1 MSARGSAPPTSLTP
15 ARNRPP
21 ALRLRPGRPLPT
33 HSPSALPVRGR
44 RDPAWR
50 GRGGGLH
57 VAKSLGPRGQGVPP
71 PVGFSGWASPRP
83 NPRRALPPPP
93 QAGRPWPV
101 RRPWAASPSGAGAW
115 ASCRSSRPSSRGT
128 VSVPG
133 CWGAVCRL
141 EDLPGLG
148 ESGRAQGGFKGS
160 PAPCPASGLRGGWGR
175 RCAGPGCW
183 LARAGHPHLGPFPP
197 QSPAHTRS
205 SR

>member
-1 MSARGSAPPTSLTP
+1 MSAPGSAPPTSLTP

-33 HSPSALPVRGR
+33 HSPSPLPVRGR
-44 RDPAWR
+44 SDPAWR
-50 GRGGGLH
+50 GR
-57 VAKSLGPRGQGVPP
+57 AGV
-71 PVGFSGWASPRP
+71 GARRSP
-83 NPRRALPPPP
+83 NPRPALPPPP

-128 VSVPG
+128 VSVAR

>member
-1 MSARGSAPPTSLTP
+1 MRRAPPLPPASPRPETAHWPCACVPGGPSPRTAPPLTP
-15 ARNRPP
+15 LLSLEGA
-21 ALRLRPGRPLPT
+21 
-33 HSPSALPVRGR
+33 
-44 RDPAWR
+44 
-50 GRGGGLH
+50 GGGLH

-71 PVGFSGWASPRP
+71 PVSGFSGWASPRP
-83 NPRRALPPPP
+83 NPRPALPPPP
-93 QAGRPWPV
+93 QAERPWPV

-141 EDLPGLG
+141 EDLPGLR

-175 RCAGPGCW
+175 WCAGPGCW